1 MAGRIRKRQSG
12 ANVLSDASL
21 IHIDGSKLMRE
32 GELPSEHAQSD
43 GDKTGLE
50 LKRAANGVNGPDLD
64 DPRVVLSLLESDQ
77 VVAAKR
83 RSRVGRRQLSFG
95 MRLLLW
101 SLRVYVVI
109 MLALALLSV
118 LRAIHAV
125 H

>member
-1 MAGRIRKRQSG
+1 MS
-12 ANVLSDASL
+12 
-21 IHIDGSKLMRE
+21 E
-32 GELPSEHAQSD
+32 GELQSEHLRSD
-43 GDKTGLE
+43 GEAAGLE
-50 LKRAANGVNGPDLD
+50 LEQVTTGAHGPDLN

-83 RSRVGRRQLSFG
+83 RSHFGRRQLSFG

-125 H
+125 R

>member
-1 MAGRIRKRQSG
+1 
-12 ANVLSDASL
+12 L
-21 IHIDGSKLMRE
+21 RE
-32 GELPSEHAQSD
+32 GELQPEHAQSD
-43 GDKTGLE
+43 GDVAGLE
-50 LKRAANGVNGPDLD
+50 VKRSVNSANGPDLD

-83 RSRVGRRQLSFG
+83 RSHFGRRRLSLG

-118 LRAIHAV
+118 LRAV
-125 H
+125 HGVH

>member
-1 MAGRIRKRQSG
+1 VA
-12 ANVLSDASL
+12 D
-21 IHIDGSKLMRE
+21 
-32 GELPSEHAQSD
+32 
-43 GDKTGLE
+43 LE
-50 LKRAANGVNGPDLD
+50 LKRPADGVNGPDLN

-83 RSRVGRRQLSFG
+83 RSHFGRRQLSLG

-118 LRAIHAV
+118 LRAVHAV
-125 H
+125 R